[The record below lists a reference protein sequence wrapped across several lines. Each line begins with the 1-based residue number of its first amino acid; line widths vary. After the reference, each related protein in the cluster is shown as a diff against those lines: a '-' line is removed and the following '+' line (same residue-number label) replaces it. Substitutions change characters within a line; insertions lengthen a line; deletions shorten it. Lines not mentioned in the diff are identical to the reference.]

1 MQQMQG
7 RLVKD
12 RVIHEKVQGAAAE
25 LLTCMRGVPSVK
37 DQGFYKG
44 RRGEAELDPQ
54 ERRLLNRVKMSALQ
68 LGIRQ

>member
-12 RVIHEKVQGAAAE
+12 RVIHEKVRGAAVE

-37 DQGFYKG
+37 DQGSTRVAAGK
-44 RRGEAELDPQ
+44 
-54 ERRLLNRVKMSALQ
+54 LNWTPKSAAY
-68 LGIRQ
+68 